1 MEPSSTPFRRAG
13 TLLTITALISLGIS
27 SSASARGFVGMGR
40 VQAIHV
46 VPRIPVGP
54 QAVHRESAGRPVRMA
69 PQNALL
75 QHRPHRRFFRGAVF
89 GFSDPYGYASPYPV
103 PYPVDTGGPDYA
115 AADAVDPGV
124 LPFAPAACVRPLI
137 IHIKPVAPAA
147 HLPRVIYGRPPIC

>member
-1 MEPSSTPFRRAG
+1 MEPSSTPFRRVG

-40 VQAIHV
+40 AQTIHL
-46 VPRIPVGP
+46 VPRIPVRS
-54 QAVHRESAGRPVRMA
+54 QVVHGASAGRPVGMA
-69 PQNALL
+69 PQNAFL
-75 QHRPHRRFFRGAVF
+75 QHRPHRRFFRGAVL

-103 PYPVDTGGPDYA
+103 PYPVDTGERDYA
-115 AADAVDPGV
+115 AVDAVDPGV

-147 HLPRVIYGRPPIC
+147 HLPRVIYGRPPGC